1 MKSMFTALIPIALQ
15 QGGSQAVTSPLPILP
30 PVSAPAQTAN
40 TFAPLSIKDT
50 NRLALTPVLDG
61 KLDVEEWEAL
71 TSDTYFQWEPGRL
84 HFAGIANT
92 GQDLVASFDLA
103 GNGWLVGSDNLEV
116 TVRKSSAGAEV
127 VCRFLDA
134 TSPAGPTWIDAPE
147 LRAAARVASSSQGA
161 SWTAEVTLSDS
172 ANSVFPEKSESK
184 VGVRVEA
191 ATGMANAQPYMPR
204 NLTMMNLTMDRGTQ
218 LPVGLQW
225 KPEFRGRSVTAGED
239 IRIRLTFNGIDG
251 MNFKRVEMRTEGLA
265 KNDTAVKGYPFPEF
279 DRKMR
284 TFVDY
289 DTPVAVGAKP
299 GWRIMR
305 ATIMDSQD
313 RPITVQTSYEVAPTI
328 QFDFDRKT
336 NVVSSTESQKVRFA
350 TYIRS
355 NTKRRVTGQFSVKP
369 PPGWTV
375 ESGSDKMFVIY
386 NSRASKRQVFELNV
400 PAGFKG
406 VAPLTLTA
414 QIGDSTIEEQV
425 WLRVP

>member
-1 MKSMFTALIPIALQ
+1 
-15 QGGSQAVTSPLPILP
+15 
-30 PVSAPAQTAN
+30 
-40 TFAPLSIKDT
+40 
-50 NRLALTPVLDG
+50 
-61 KLDVEEWEAL
+61 
-71 TSDTYFQWEPGRL
+71 
-84 HFAGIANT
+84 
-92 GQDLVASFDLA
+92 
-103 GNGWLVGSDNLEV
+103 
-116 TVRKSSAGAEV
+116 
-127 VCRFLDA
+127 
-134 TSPAGPTWIDAPE
+134 
-147 LRAAARVASSSQGA
+147 
-161 SWTAEVTLSDS
+161 
-172 ANSVFPEKSESK
+172 
-184 VGVRVEA
+184 
-191 ATGMANAQPYMPR
+191 MPR

-239 IRIRLTFNGIDG
+239 IRIRLTFNGVDG
-251 MNFKRVEMRTEGLA
+251 MSFKRVEMRTEGLA

-313 RPITVQTSYEVAPTI
+313 RPITVQTSYEVAPTV

>member
-1 MKSMFTALIPIALQ
+1 MITALIPFVFQ
-15 QGGSQAVTSPLPILP
+15 QGGGQAVTTPLPILP
-30 PVSAPAQTAN
+30 PVSAPVASTNSFGPQV
-40 TFAPLSIKDT
+40 IRDT

-61 KLDVEEWEAL
+61 KLEPEEWEVLAG
-71 TSDTYFQWEPGRL
+71 DTYFQWEPGRL
-84 HFAGIANT
+84 HFAGKAST
-92 GQDLVASFDLA
+92 GQDLVASFDLS

-116 TVRKSSAGAEV
+116 TVRQTSAGAELQ
-127 VCRFLDA
+127 CRFLDN
-134 TSPAGPTWIDAPE
+134 TGQAGPVWVEAPE
-147 LRAAARVASSSQGA
+147 IRAAAKVVASAQGGG
-161 SWTAEVTLSDS
+161 WIAEVTLKES
-172 ANSVFPEKSESK
+172 ANAVFAEKSDSK
-184 VGVRVEA
+184 VGVRIEA
-191 ATGMANAQPYMPR
+191 ANGGANAQPYMPR
-204 NLTMMNLTMDRGTQ
+204 NLTLMTLTMDRGTQ

-239 IRIRLTFNGIDG
+239 IRIRMTFNGVDG
-251 MNFKRVEMRTEGLA
+251 MNFKRIEMRTEGLA
-265 KNDTAVKGYPFPEF
+265 KNDTAMKGYPFPEF

-289 DTPVAVGAKP
+289 DTPVAIGAKP

-336 NVVSSTESQKVRFA
+336 NVLSSTESQKVRFS

-406 VAPLTLTA
+406 VVPLTLTA
-414 QIGDSTIEEQV
+414 QIGDDTIEEQV